1 LSIDQA
7 GNTPAAAS
15 KRAARL
21 ERAVA
26 YVLAGGVGI
35 AAFAALVAALL

>member
-7 GNTPAAAS
+7 GNTPEAAVT
-15 KRAARL
+15 RAARL

-26 YVLAGGVGI
+26 YVVAGGVVI
-35 AAFAALVAALL
+35 VAVAALLAAII